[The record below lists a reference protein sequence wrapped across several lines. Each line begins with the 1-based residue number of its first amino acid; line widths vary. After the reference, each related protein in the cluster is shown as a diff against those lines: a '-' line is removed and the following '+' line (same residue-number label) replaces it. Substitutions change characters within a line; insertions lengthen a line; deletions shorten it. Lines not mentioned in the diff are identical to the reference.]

1 LGVWVESGISMCV
14 CVVSKLKKLFY
25 QQRQREYAVAGKNVQ
40 SVSPKLNYE
49 RISNSMRR
57 KLKKPYYKG
66 K

>member
-1 LGVWVESGISMCV
+1 V

-57 KLKKPYYKG
+57 KLKEGALVK
-66 K
+66 